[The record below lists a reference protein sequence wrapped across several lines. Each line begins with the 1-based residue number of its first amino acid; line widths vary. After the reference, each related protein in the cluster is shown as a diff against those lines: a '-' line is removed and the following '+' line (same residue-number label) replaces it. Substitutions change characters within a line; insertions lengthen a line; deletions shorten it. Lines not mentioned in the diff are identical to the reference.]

1 MHLPTRSVI
10 REVYR
15 RQLRQYG
22 SEADQ
27 NLDLDDV
34 KLGAALAWPRMMITA
49 NKSVDLFE
57 LVSSLFTGV
66 LSEQPAPKGNASLAM
81 ALAMIT
87 LRRNGLMLDVSNEEV
102 AEFFNDLATEQ
113 HTEQSLI
120 GYFQKNAIPFQFK
133 STV

>member
-15 RQLRQYG
+15 RQLRQFG

-27 NLDLDDV
+27 TLELDDV
-34 KLGAALAWPRMMITA
+34 KIGAALAWPRMMVTA

-57 LVSSLFTGV
+57 VITSLFTGV
-66 LSEQPAPKGNASLAM
+66 LSEQPAQKGNASLAM
-81 ALAMIT
+81 ALVMMT
-87 LRRNGLMLDVSNEEV
+87 LRRNGLMLDISNEEV

-113 HTEQSLI
+113 HTERTLI
-120 GYFQKNAIPFQFK
+120 AYFQKNAIPFEFK